1 MSSGFD
7 RKKFSHN
14 KVNSLYFM
22 APERILAKVD
32 MTKETQLAKCDI
44 WSVGVILFFL
54 LFGEFPFN
62 GSNTSKLVKHIKSAK
77 IKVQGSKKWAQEVES
92 LFDLIS

>member
-32 MTKETQLAKCDI
+32 MTKE
-44 WSVGVILFFL
+44 S
-54 LFGEFPFN
+54 
-62 GSNTSKLVKHIKSAK
+62 
-77 IKVQGSKKWAQEVES
+77 
-92 LFDLIS
+92 